1 MENMMRKRRIV
12 IGIVMTVI
20 ALPFIAAFAGW
31 LGMTVGANKGQPY
44 IERAVDTAPHHFVA
58 RALFAV
64 SDADMI
70 GTSYRGGVLQPIQ
83 GTHDTLSRIDV
94 DGSVVNTSDATVTN
108 SVTAWPGTLELSP
121 DARHA
126 YVIESR
132 GPAPANV
139 DRVKNVHKDL
149 KEGRLLMT
157 LDISAGQPKVIRQD
171 DIAIDPTSVAVAP
184 NGEWLVIAARDAEF
198 PITLVVLD
206 HGVPVE
212 VRHPRLTL
220 PAVPPPP
227 PEATEVES
235 LDGVFYLRI
244 APNGHTIAIHIQ
256 SAYLVLGEM
265 IFDEAGHPTDIRI
278 GEAMH
283 VAKCMSV
290 GRWSLDG
297 RYYIVSDTQWGPK
310 PADLLMAGQGN
321 LVSIA
326 VDGLSGKVVSTAPVS
341 LSPEG
346 MEMSRDGSLF
356 VAVNMERTY
365 LPDDFSVWWVPRR
378 HPASLSLVSFDASN
392 GELRTVDGPL
402 AFNAVLPEDA
412 VFDRDA
418 NMLAVAVFN
427 DRVARPLDGWI
438 ELFAIDRTQGT
449 PKIVPTGKRIRMP
462 RGVHDLAVAY

>member
-1 MENMMRKRRIV
+1 MKKRRVV
-12 IGIVMTVI
+12 ISVVVVLLAIPLVL
-20 ALPFIAAFAGW
+20 ALAGW
-31 LGMTVGANKGQPY
+31 LFLVVAPSKGQPY
-44 IERAVDTAPHHFVA
+44 VERAVGSGPHHFVA
-58 RALFAV
+58 RALFAA

-70 GTSYRGGVLQPIQ
+70 GTSYWDGVLQPIE
-83 GTHDTLSRIDV
+83 GAHDTLSRVDV
-94 DGSVVNTSDATVTN
+94 DGELVHTSEAIVTN

-121 DARHA
+121 DARYA

-132 GPAPANV
+132 GPAPAQV

-149 KEGRLLMT
+149 KEGRSLTT
-157 LDISAGQPKVIRQD
+157 LDISTGDKPKVIRQD

-184 NGEWLVIAARDAEF
+184 NGEWLAIAARDDKF
-198 PITLVVLD
+198 PITFVILEQ
-206 HGVPVE
+206 GVPVE
-212 VRHPRLTL
+212 VRHPNLAL
-220 PAVPPPP
+220 PSVPPPP

-235 LDGVFYLRI
+235 LVGVFYVRV

-256 SAYLVLGEM
+256 SAYLVLGEV
-265 IFDEAGHPTDIRI
+265 IFDASGHPSGIRL

-283 VAKCMSV
+283 LAKCMSV

-310 PADLLMAGQGN
+310 PQDTFLAGQGN
-321 LVSIA
+321 LTSIA
-326 VDGLSGKVVSTAPVS
+326 VDGLSAKVVSTASVS

-346 MEMSRDGSLF
+346 MEMSRDGTLF

-365 LPDDFSVWWVPRR
+365 LPSSFPFGSVPRQ
-378 HPASLSLVSFDASN
+378 HPASLSLVSFDAST

-402 AFNAVLPEDA
+402 AFDAVLPEDA

-427 DRVARPLDGWI
+427 DRIEEPKHGWI
-438 ELFAIDRTQGT
+438 ELFAIDRSQGT
-449 PKIVPTGKRIRMP
+449 PKIMPTGKRIRMP

>member
-1 MENMMRKRRIV
+1 MTKRRIV
-12 IGIVMTVI
+12 IVVVAVLIAVPLFLIIRGAVLMFIV
-20 ALPFIAAFAGW
+20 AD
-31 LGMTVGANKGQPY
+31 KGEPY
-44 IERAVDTAPHHFVA
+44 IERPADATPHHFVA
-58 RALFAV
+58 RALFAA

-70 GTSYRGGVLQPIQ
+70 GTSYGDGVLQLIA
-83 GTHDTLSRIDV
+83 GAHDTLSRVDV
-94 DGSVVNTSDATVTN
+94 DGAVVSSADTTVTN
-108 SVTAWPGTLELSP
+108 SVTGWPGTLELSP
-121 DARHA
+121 DAHYA

-149 KEGRLLMT
+149 NVGRLLT
-157 LDISAGQPKVIRQD
+157 TVDISGDKPKVIRQD
-171 DIAIDPTSVAVAP
+171 DIAIDPMSVAVAP
-184 NGEWLVIAARDAEF
+184 NGEWLAIAARDAKSA
-198 PITLVVLD
+198 ITLVILD

-212 VRHPRLTL
+212 IRHPNLTL
-220 PAVPPPP
+220 PTVPPPP

-235 LDGVFYLRI
+235 YDGTSYLRV

-265 IFDEAGHPTDIRI
+265 VFDPAGHPSDIRI
-278 GEAMH
+278 GDAMQL
-283 VAKCMSV
+283 AKCMSV

-297 RYYIVSDTQWGPK
+297 RFYIVSDTQWGPK
-310 PADLLMAGQGN
+310 PSDTFLAGQGN
-321 LVSIA
+321 LASIA
-326 VDGLSGKVVSTAPVS
+326 IDGFSAKVVSTAPVS

-365 LPDDFSVWWVPRR
+365 LRSGFLFNSIPRH
-378 HPASLSLVSFDASN
+378 HPASLSLVSFNAST
-392 GELRTVDGPL
+392 GELQTVDGPL
-402 AFNAVLPEDA
+402 AFDAVLPEDA

-418 NMLAVAVFN
+418 NMLAVAIFN
-427 DRVARPLDGWI
+427 ERSDKPKDGSI
-438 ELFAIDRTQGT
+438 ALFAIDRSGHT